1 MAAIG
6 EDDGFSSSAAGHID
20 YFAVVSAIVNDALGG
35 GGIGG
40 GYGYGPIHCQYIAES
55 NVNQFNAHLITS

>member
-6 EDDGFSSSAAGHID
+6 KDDGFSPPAAGHID
-20 YFAVVSAIVNDALGG
+20 YLAVVSAVVNDALGG

-40 GYGYGPIHCQYIAES
+40 GYGDGPIHGQNIAES
-55 NVNQFNAHLITS
+55 NVNQFNTHLITS